1 MSLKLYYAPGACS
14 FVPHALLERAG
25 AAFEPQ
31 IVKLA
36 TGEQKTPEYLALN
49 PRGQVP
55 VLVADGVVLTQ
66 VVAIVNYINEICPA
80 ANFLPKDPMAKAQV
94 LSTLAWMN
102 NSAHPTFTHVFRPY
116 YFAES
121 EAAIADVKA
130 FNTAK
135 FHTVLAEV
143 EAMAARTTSASPW
156 IAGAHVGPLDLYAA
170 VLMRWG
176 GMGAGIDP
184 LTLPK
189 LWAHSQKVAALPG
202 VARAIERERLNLNM
216 YKPAEAA
223 KP

>member
-1 MSLKLYYAPGACS
+1 MSLKLYFAPGACS
-14 FVPHALLERAG
+14 FVPHALLELAG
-25 AAFEPQ
+25 ASFEAQ

-36 TGEQKTPEYLALN
+36 AGEQKSPEYLALN
-49 PRGQVP
+49 PRAQVP

-66 VVAIVNYINEICPA
+66 VVAIVNYINEMFPSS
-80 ANFLPKDPMAKAQV
+80 NFLPKDPMAKAQA

-121 EAAIADVKA
+121 DAAIADVKA

-143 EAMAARTTSASPW
+143 DAMAAKASPW
-156 IAGAHVGPLDLYAA
+156 ISGAHVGPLDLYAT

-176 GMGAGIDP
+176 GMGAGKDP
-184 LTLPK
+184 QTLPN
-189 LWAHSQKVAALPG
+189 LWAHAQKVAALPG
-202 VARAIERERLNLNM
+202 VARAIERERIQLNM
-216 YKPAEAA
+216 YKPPEKAA
-223 KP
+223 